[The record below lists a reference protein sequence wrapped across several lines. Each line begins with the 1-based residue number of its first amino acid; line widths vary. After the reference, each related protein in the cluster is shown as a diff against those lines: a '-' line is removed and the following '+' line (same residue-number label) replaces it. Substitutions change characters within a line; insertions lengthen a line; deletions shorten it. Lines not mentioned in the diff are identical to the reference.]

1 MRLNRSKAVTKF
13 KSSVG
18 PRCIPVNLARPGKKS
33 PLPAVCPSP
42 LEEVRSL
49 PPITLNRTDHA
60 NVPYQRQQKAT
71 DAHFC
76 HDRKQFGIEAGQMQT
91 DHHVCQL
98 PCAGVSLPSRDEQE
112 RQSALP
118 GIANRFQTTG
128 WDFQS
133 SRFSSKL
140 LTAGGNNGLSKKRDI
155 VLCIPQQHPSLLP
168 FPSKWKGQYL
178 CSHIRVHQLLF
189 AINGIH

>member
-1 MRLNRSKAVTKF
+1 M
-13 KSSVG
+13 G

-60 NVPYQRQQKAT
+60 NVPYQRQQKAM

-91 DHHVCQL
+91 DHQVCQL

-118 GIANRFQTTG
+118 GIANRVQTTG
-128 WDFQS
+128 WGFQS

-140 LTAGGNNGLSKKRDI
+140 LTTAGNNGLSKNVILYYAFLSNTPLSSLFPQNGKDNI
-155 VLCIPQQHPSLLP
+155 CVLTLGYINYFLL
-168 FPSKWKGQYL
+168 
-178 CSHIRVHQLLF
+178 
-189 AINGIH
+189 